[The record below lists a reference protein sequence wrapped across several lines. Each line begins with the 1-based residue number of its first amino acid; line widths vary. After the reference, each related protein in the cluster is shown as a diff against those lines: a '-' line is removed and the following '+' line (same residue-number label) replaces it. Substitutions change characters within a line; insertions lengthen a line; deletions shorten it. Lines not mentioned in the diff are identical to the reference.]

1 MDLVLKPNEQLK
13 ETEKE
18 LDNLIQSKQSE
29 LATTP
34 QNVIPTI
41 SIAMP
46 STLAVAL
53 APTILLEPAL
63 PVTGTSVGTRASK
76 STKMPTE
83 KTVEL
88 IKAMEEMSIH
98 STELKKLRKK
108 CQV

>member
-1 MDLVLKPNEQLK
+1 MDLVLKLNEQLK

-34 QNVIPTI
+34 QNVIPTM
-41 SIAMP
+41 SIEMP

-63 PVTGTSVGTRASK
+63 PVTGTSAST
-76 STKMPTE
+76 STSTNTE
-83 KTVEL
+83 QRNQQRRL
-88 IKAMEEMSIH
+88 
-98 STELKKLRKK
+98 
-108 CQV
+108 QN